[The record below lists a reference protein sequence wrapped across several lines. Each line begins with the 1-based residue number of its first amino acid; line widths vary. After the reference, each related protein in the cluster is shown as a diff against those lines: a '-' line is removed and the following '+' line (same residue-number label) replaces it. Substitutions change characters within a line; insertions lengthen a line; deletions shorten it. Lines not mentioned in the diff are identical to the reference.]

1 MPGKM
6 PGDQEFVSQLED
18 SAEILHILER
28 ANYIAS
34 TTELDELLDQ
44 MLDLIVDVCG
54 AEGGILYLLDDATN
68 TLSFEVVK
76 GEYMRTDLI
85 GRSSATGTG
94 LAGATVY
101 SQQPIL
107 VKVGYSDTRWE
118 TEVQNLSTTEV
129 QNALSIPLQ
138 LQRQAIGVVQVFNF
152 TRAEVQLVQLLGN
165 RMASEIEKAQ
175 LIESSKTYND
185 RLEALVAIIG
195 QIGSTLDR
203 TQILR
208 MIVDYAS
215 ELLNAELSSIFLVDE
230 ETGNLVLHM
239 SNNLDDLGGEPIVVP
254 PGKGI
259 IGHVV
264 ATGET
269 VIVPDTS
276 RDARHYKQAD
286 VKSGIHTQAILA
298 VPLSTQSV
306 VLGRERGRVQ
316 MRTIGGLEAI
326 NKRSGNFTENDA
338 KLLRTLATQAGTVL
352 EIAELYA
359 DANELFLDV
368 MKALTAAI
376 DAKDPSTVGHSLRV
390 SEFSVAIADELG
402 LGRELVHRIRVGALL
417 HDVGKIGIPDA
428 ILAKPTRLD
437 DEEYDQVKDHPLIGE
452 RILEQVRMLDV
463 ELPALA
469 EHHERLDGTG
479 YPKGL
484 KGDQISLAGRI
495 VAVADVFDALTSDR
509 PYRKAMPVEDVII
522 HMHEVSGA
530 HLDGECVD
538 ALVRAYQKG
547 LIQTEKE
554 LGGSVA
560 PQVGEWNTEWSAGET
575 ANFKRLDDLD

>member
-6 PGDQEFVSQLED
+6 PGGQEIENRLED
-18 SAEILHILER
+18 SGEILHILER
-28 ANYIAS
+28 ANHIAS

-44 MLDLIVDVCG
+44 MLDLIIDVCG
-54 AEGGILYLLDDATN
+54 AEGGILYLLDDTTN

-76 GEYMRTDLI
+76 GENMRPNLT
-85 GRSSATGTG
+85 GNSSTTGTG
-94 LAGATVY
+94 LAGATVW

-107 VKVGYSDTRWE
+107 VKSGYSDARWE
-118 TEVQNLSTTEV
+118 AEVQNLSTNKVE
-129 QNALSIPLQ
+129 NALSIPLQ

-152 TRAEVQLVQLLGN
+152 SRPAMQLVQLLGN

-175 LIESSKTYND
+175 LIEGSKTYND

-203 TQILR
+203 SQILR

-215 ELLNAELSSIFLVDE
+215 ELLNSEIASIFLVDE
-230 ETGNLVLHM
+230 ETGNLVLLM
-239 SNNLDDLGGEPIVVP
+239 SNNLDDLGEDPIVVP

-264 ATGET
+264 ETGET

-276 RDARHYKQAD
+276 RDKRHYKQAD
-286 VKSGIHTQAILA
+286 QQSGVHTQAILA
-298 VPLSTQSV
+298 VPLCTQSV

-368 MKALTAAI
+368 LKALTAAV
-376 DAKDPSTVGHSLRV
+376 DAKDPYTVGHSLRV
-390 SEFSVAIADELG
+390 SEFSVAIAQEMG
-402 LGRELVHRIRVGALL
+402 LSGEMIHRIRVGALL
-417 HDVGKIGIPDA
+417 HDVGKIGIPDT
-428 ILAKPTRLD
+428 ILAKPERLN
-437 DEEYDQVKDHPLIGE
+437 DEEYDLVKDHPIIGE
-452 RILEQVRMLDV
+452 RIMEQVRMLDV
-463 ELPALA
+463 EIPALA

-484 KGDQISLAGRI
+484 KGDQISLTGRI

-509 PYRKAMPVEDVII
+509 PYRKAMQVEDVII
-522 HMHEVSGA
+522 HMREVSGA
-530 HLDGECVD
+530 HLDGACVE
-538 ALVRAYQKG
+538 ALVRAYRKD
-547 LIQTEKE
+547 LIHTEQE
-554 LGGSVA
+554 LGMRAA
-560 PQVGEWNTEWSAGET
+560 PEVGEWKQEWSTGET
-575 ANFKRLDDLD
+575 LAYKRSKE